1 MKSRARFTSLLAFII
16 LGLVQFSACSG
27 TPSTFNKVT
36 ISPSGTMFLGQGGT
50 IPLISA
56 TVLNDTQLNGGVAF
70 TLLPAGVGSGT
81 LTQPTST
88 TASYVAPGAV
98 TTETTVKITATSVDF
113 QKQSATL
120 TVILEPPP
128 QITTTSLPDATLNAT
143 YSAPVTATGGVPP
156 LKWTIS
162 AGTLPKGLALGS
174 STSDTV
180 NITGKATAAGVSTFT
195 VTVTDATGASN
206 TSPQF
211 QIVV

>member
-1 MKSRARFTSLLAFII
+1 MWVNPTAIRCVPTEGGAMKSRARFTSLLAFII
-16 LGLVQFSACSG
+16 LALVQFSACSG

-50 IPLISA
+50 IPVISA

-70 TLLPAGVGSGT
+70 TLLPAGGGSGT

-128 QITTTSLPDATLNAT
+128 Q
-143 YSAPVTATGGVPP
+143 
-156 LKWTIS
+156 
-162 AGTLPKGLALGS
+162 
-174 STSDTV
+174 
-180 NITGKATAAGVSTFT
+180 
-195 VTVTDATGASN
+195 
-206 TSPQF
+206 
-211 QIVV
+211 